1 MEKNTRVKVRV
12 KAHGLRQIY
21 DTTDIVLVMGHKL
34 ADIDSFGSAIGIYTI
49 CRKLGKNVHIVINDV
64 TSSVKPFMKRFIGKD
79 EYPEDLFLL
88 KEEAP
93 EYVDAATVVIVVD
106 VNKPQLTECPELLD
120 KCKTIVVFDHH
131 RQSSDQITGAVLSY
145 VDPYASSASEMIT
158 EMIQYVDDNIK
169 IKAFEA
175 DALYAGI
182 NIDTDGFNSKSG
194 PRSFEAAAFLRRH
207 GADVTRVR
215 KLFREDMNDYK
226 ARGETIRN
234 AELFRGQFAI
244 SECPSDYVDSPTV
257 VGAQAANELLNIV
270 GVKASFVLTEYKGV
284 IYISARA
291 IDEVNVQI
299 IMERMGGGG
308 HLNMAGCQLETV
320 NMEEARN
327 LLKSTLTEMQD
338 GGEI

>member
-1 MEKNTRVKVRV
+1 M
-12 KAHGLRQIY
+12 
-21 DTTDIVLVMGHKL
+21 
-34 ADIDSFGSAIGIYTI
+34 
-49 CRKLGKNVHIVINDV
+49 
-64 TSSVKPFMKRFIGKD
+64 
-79 EYPEDLFLL
+79 
-88 KEEAP
+88 
-93 EYVDAATVVIVVD
+93 
-106 VNKPQLTECPELLD
+106 
-120 KCKTIVVFDHH
+120 
-131 RQSSDQITGAVLSY
+131 
-145 VDPYASSASEMIT
+145 
-158 EMIQYVDDNIK
+158 
-169 IKAFEA
+169 EA
-175 DALYAGI
+175 DSIYAGI
-182 NIDTDGFNSKSG
+182 MIDTDNFMQKTGV
-194 PRSFEAAAFLRRH
+194 RTFEAAAFLRRC

>member
-1 MEKNTRVKVRV
+1 MDFNNGSYRECPD
-12 KAHGLRQIY
+12 L
-21 DTTDIVLVMGHKL
+21 
-34 ADIDSFGSAIGIYTI
+34 IDMAQ
-49 CRKLGKNVHIVINDV
+49 
-64 TSSVKPFMKRFIGKD
+64 SV
-79 EYPEDLFLL
+79 
-88 KEEAP
+88 
-93 EYVDAATVVIVVD
+93 VVI
-106 VNKPQLTECPELLD
+106 
-120 KCKTIVVFDHH
+120 DHH
-131 RQSSDQITGAVLSY
+131 RQAGDAITKALLFY
-145 VDPYASSASEMIT
+145 IEPYASSASEMVAEILQYFT
-158 EMIQYVDDNIK
+158 EGIRIRNV
-169 IKAFEA
+169 EA
-175 DALYAGI
+175 DSIYAGI
-182 NIDTDGFNSKSG
+182 MIDTDNFMQKTGV
-194 PRSFEAAAFLRRH
+194 RTFEAAAFLRRC

-215 KLFREDMNDYK
+215 KLFREDMNDYN

>member
-1 MEKNTRVKVRV
+1 MGSLLVILSVVDHDNPVRIFNSRKTV
-12 KAHGLRQIY
+12 RNDERGTALQQAFDSLLHLNFCLCVDAGRR
-21 DTTDIVLVMGHKL
+21 LVENQNPRIRHHRSGKGEKL
-34 ADIDSFGSAIGIYTI
+34 A
-49 CRKLGKNVHIVINDV
+49 
-64 TSSVKPFMKRFIGKD
+64 
-79 EYPEDLFLL
+79 
-88 KEEAP
+88 
-93 EYVDAATVVIVVD
+93 
-106 VNKPQLTECPELLD
+106 
-120 KCKTIVVFDHH
+120 
-131 RQSSDQITGAVLSY
+131 
-145 VDPYASSASEMIT
+145 
-158 EMIQYVDDNIK
+158 
-169 IKAFEA
+169 
-175 DALYAGI
+175 
-182 NIDTDGFNSKSG
+182 
-194 PRSFEAAAFLRRH
+194 
-207 GADVTRVR
+207 RVR

-320 NMEEARN
+320 NMEGARN

>member
-1 MEKNTRVKVRV
+1 MFKINDNYLKLPGSYLFSTIGKKV
-12 KAHGLRQIY
+12 A
-21 DTTDIVLVMGHKL
+21 
-34 ADIDSFGSAIGIYTI
+34 AYTAANPDKEVI
-49 CRKLGKNVHIVINDV
+49 KLGIGDV
-64 TSSVKPFMKRFIGKD
+64 TLPLAPAVIKRLHSAVDEMAVKETFKGYAP
-79 EYPEDLFLL
+79 DLGYEFLR
-88 KEEAP
+88 
-93 EYVDAATVVIVVD
+93 T
-106 VNKPQLTECPELLD
+106 
-120 KCKTIVVFDHH
+120 TIV
-131 RQSSDQITGAVLSY
+131 
-145 VDPYASSASEMIT
+145 E
-158 EMIQYVDDNIK
+158 
-169 IKAFEA
+169 
-175 DALYAGI
+175 
-182 NIDTDGFNSKSG
+182 
-194 PRSFEAAAFLRRH
+194 
-207 GADVTRVR
+207 
-215 KLFREDMNDYK
+215 NDYK

-320 NMEEARN
+320 DLEGARS

>member
-1 MEKNTRVKVRV
+1 MKFELVKLPYAPNALEPVISEKTIGLHHGKHLQTYVNNLNKQIEGTEFANMELV
-12 KAHGLRQIY
+12 
-21 DTTDIVLVMGHKL
+21 DIVKKSEGGIFNNAGQTLNHNLYFLQFAPK
-34 ADIDSFGSAIGIYTI
+34 GS
-49 CRKLGKNVHIVINDV
+49 GKP
-64 TSSVKPFMKRFIGKD
+64 SA
-79 EYPEDLFLL
+79 ELL
-88 KEEAP
+88 KAIEEKWGSL
-93 EYVDAATVVIVVD
+93 EEF
-106 VNKPQLTECPELLD
+106 K
-120 KCKTIVVFDHH
+120 
-131 RQSSDQITGAVLSY
+131 
-145 VDPYASSASEMIT
+145 
-158 EMIQYVDDNIK
+158 
-169 IKAFEA
+169 KAFEA

-194 PRSFEAAAFLRRH
+194 PRTFEAAAFLRRH

-320 NMEEARN
+320 DLEGARS